1 MTTMTTKSIG
11 AALAFLLGAAN
22 GHLIMNT
29 PTPYNLH
36 GTAKLLQVDPLG
48 AKLPFPC
55 QGATEVVSV
64 TPLTAGSSQLV
75 KFTGGA
81 QHGGGSCQFALTY
94 DYPPPA
100 DVSKWKTIYTII
112 GGCPVSAAGNL
123 PVTGTDQDGRADS
136 VQCGNDSGTECI
148 RQFEIPVPKDI
159 PNGNATFAWTWF
171 NKIGNR
177 EMYMNCAPVIITGG
191 SDDQSFFNELPT
203 MFTANIAGAC
213 TTNNGVLNI
222 PNPGKYGM
230 VLEQPA
236 ADSEGT
242 CAKASGIPTF
252 ENGGGSGGGG
262 NGTVSTS
269 VVSAPQQSQTASA
282 TATATVNP
290 PNPTTTAE
298 SDSACPAPSATS
310 ASSGSVSKTTAV
322 GSAQPTSA
330 SSGFVT
336 KTTAAGGSGGAQ
348 PTSVASSTIPRPT
361 NGTGT
366 GTGSGS
372 GSGSSG
378 GAQACSA
385 NGAIVC
391 FSETSFGLCSNGLAT
406 PQQVAAGT
414 VCIDGKIAHASAK
427 FRRWKM
433 W

>member
-1 MTTMTTKSIG
+1 MTTKSIG
-11 AALAFLLGAAN
+11 AALATFLGAVN
-22 GHLIMNT
+22 GDLIMNT
-29 PTPYNLH
+29 PTPYNLR
-36 GTAKLLQVDPLG
+36 GTAKLLQVDHLG

-159 PNGNATFAWTWF
+159 PNSNATFAWTWF

-177 EMYMNCAPVIITGG
+177 EMYMNCAPVAITGG
-191 SDDQSFFNELPT
+191 SDDQTFFNELPT

-222 PNPGKYGM
+222 PNPGKYGV

-252 ENGGGSGGGG
+252 ESGGGSGGG

-269 VVSAPQQSQTASA
+269 VVSAPQQSQTATA

-290 PNPTTTAE
+290 PNPSTTADP
-298 SDSACPAPSATS
+298 DSACPAPSATS
-310 ASSGSVSKTTAV
+310 PSSGFVTKTSAA

-336 KTTAAGGSGGAQ
+336 KTTAAAGGGGAQ
-348 PTSVASSTIPRPT
+348 PTSVASSAAPIASSGL
-361 NGTGT
+361 GTGF
-366 GTGSGS
+366 GF

-378 GAQACSA
+378 GAQPCSA

-391 FSETSFGLCSNGLAT
+391 FSETSFGLCANGLAT

-414 VCIDGKIAHASAK
+414 VCIDGKIGYASAK
-427 FRRWKM
+427 FRRCKFW
-433 W
+433 

>member
-1 MTTMTTKSIG
+1 
-11 AALAFLLGAAN
+11 ALALLLGAAN

-48 AKLPFPC
+48 ARLPFPC

-177 EMYMNCAPVIITGG
+177 EMYMNCAPVTITGG

-262 NGTVSTS
+262 NGT
-269 VVSAPQQSQTASA
+269 
-282 TATATVNP
+282 
-290 PNPTTTAE
+290 
-298 SDSACPAPSATS
+298 
-310 ASSGSVSKTTAV
+310 TTAV

-336 KTTAAGGSGGAQ
+336 KTTAAGGGGGAQ

-414 VCIDGKIAHASAK
+414 VCIDGTIAHASAK
-427 FRRWKM
+427 F
-433 W
+433 